1 MKHSA
6 PRVRAFLFLPLL
18 CIAWHQ
24 GCSQEKPQEK
34 SKEAAAAP
42 EQAKSNAPERKNPV
56 KPTPENLAEA
66 KKFFGYDCAMC
77 HGATGDGKGDLAPS
91 MGLKLNDWRDT
102 STVAGMSDGELF
114 DLVVK
119 GKGKMEG
126 EGDRIKA
133 EMAWKLVNYVRTR
146 EERARPRQHSERCEV
161 TLRRD
166 TRKATPR
173 AHPPSKSPLPPDVFP
188 NNSVPLR

>member
-1 MKHSA
+1 MKRSA
-6 PRVRAFLFLPLL
+6 PCVRALLFVPLL

-24 GCSQEKPQEK
+24 GRSQEKPQEK

-77 HGATGDGKGDLAPS
+77 HGASGDGKGDLAPS
-91 MGLKLNDWRDT
+91 MGLKMTDWRDT
-102 STVAGMSDGELF
+102 STVANMSDGELF

-133 EMAWKLVNYVRTR
+133 EMAWKLVNYVR
-146 EERARPRQHSERCEV
+146 ALAKKGP
-161 TLRRD
+161 
-166 TRKATPR
+166 APAGTP
-173 AHPPSKSPLPPDVFP
+173 K
-188 NNSVPLR
+188 